1 MPGFQTFYR
10 YFFTLPILLAKLI
23 TSNIQVK
30 LRCLYNC
37 ALFQV
42 DLVRDTV
49 ETVAGTGL
57 LGTDK
62 EGGLKGT
69 SQAISSPWDLT
80 LGTSIGKL
88 SSQHWKKSPMS
99 SNTSCI

>member
-1 MPGFQTFYR
+1 MPGFQSFYR
-10 YFFTLPILLAKLI
+10 CFLHHFVLVKLV
-23 TSNIQVK
+23 TSNIQIK
-30 LRCLYNC
+30 FRCLYNC

-42 DLVRDTV
+42 DLVRETV
-49 ETVAGTGL
+49 DTVAGTGS

-80 LGTSIGKL
+80 LGTSIGKA

-99 SNTSCI
+99 SNTACI